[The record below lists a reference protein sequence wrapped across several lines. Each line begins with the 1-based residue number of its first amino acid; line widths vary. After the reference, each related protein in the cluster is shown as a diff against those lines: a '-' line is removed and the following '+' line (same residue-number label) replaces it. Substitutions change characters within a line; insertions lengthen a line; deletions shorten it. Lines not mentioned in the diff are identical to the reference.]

1 MNDEFGR
8 QPVTIVEIDQ
18 DFCALTYG
26 VSPCTAA
33 VGVTG
38 AQKCFNT
45 IRTCQDRP
53 NFDKS
58 HLTLRFCTPAANI
71 PASWQ
76 AIPSVKSV
84 STAPTR
90 LNIGGASDATG
101 PLGRRAQVTIKLGDH
116 PYSDAK
122 TDPYLSDRNYDPL
135 ARGTFW
141 TKFLARSPYYQNRP
155 LRIREGYIGQN
166 PEDMVTRYYIIDGI
180 DGPDSA
186 GNVIIKGVDILRLVD
201 DRRTKAPLL
210 STGELTADID
220 ESVTTFDVDGAG
232 FDQYDESGT
241 LRIGDELMTYD
252 HREMNPV
259 ADGIAWNFTNDVNG
273 WNGTNATISAAG
285 GYLVVDSTA
294 ANPYIQSPS
303 GLTIDGSENRYV
315 RARVRRVSGS
325 GWDGRCYYSTSGHGY
340 SEAYRKIIPDTTQI
354 GKWVT
359 LTWDMYDLTN
369 GGDDWETSTVT
380 RIRLDLGADE
390 DDDFEIDWVLV
401 GDLETITFLDV
412 TRGTDG
418 TEAAQHKEDDA
429 VQACLRYTSTAG
441 YLVALDLIHQYAG
454 DVFDVVDE
462 AEWLAEGAFWLPQFI
477 VSGLITEPT
486 GINTLLSEL
495 AEQCQ
500 FFIWWDER
508 EQKVR
513 LRANRPPTE
522 TPLAINER
530 DNIIQGSLN
539 VQVKPEERI
548 SQVWVYYG
556 IRNPAGDLNKE
567 DNYSRVRIR
576 VDGDAESTLEYNESK
591 VRRIFSRWIV
601 SDAVA
606 QNLAAR
612 ILERYRNNPRY
623 LSVLLDAKDRDKW
636 TADIIDATTR
646 LITDETGDEL
656 SRRYI
661 IIEAEETK
669 PGEVIRYLLQNADV
683 LSGRFGFWTDANA
696 PDYDNATEGERMT
709 MGFWADDAGFMPDG
723 TPGYQWQ

>member
-38 AQKCFNT
+38 VQKCFNT
-45 IRTCQDRP
+45 VATCQDRP

-186 GNVIIKGVDILRLVD
+186 GNVIIKGVDILRLID

-252 HREMNPV
+252 HRELNAV
-259 ADGIAWNFTNDVNG
+259 AGGEAWNFTSNSEGWAATNG
-273 WNGTNATISAAG
+273 STSVSDGILSIIAT
-285 GYLVVDSTA
+285 DTA
-294 ANPYIQSPS
+294 MRIQAS
-303 GLTIDGSENRYV
+303 GLSIDGSVARYL
-315 RARVRRVSGS
+315 RVRIRRTSGTSWS
-325 GWDGRCYYSTSGHGY
+325 GIVRYATSGHAY
-340 SEAYRKIIPDTTQI
+340 SDSYRLAIPDTTVTDM
-354 GKWVT
+354 WVD
-359 LTWDMYDLTN
+359 LVWDMWDLEA
-369 GGDDWETSTVT
+369 GGDDWKESTIT
-380 RIRLDLGADE
+380 GIRVSLGGAGLSNFD
-390 DDDFEIDWVLV
+390 IDWILA

-418 TEAAQHKEDDA
+418 TEAGEHKEDDA
-429 VQACLRYTSTAG
+429 VQACLRYTSEAG

-462 AEWLAEGAFWLPQFI
+462 VEWLAEGAFWLPQFI

-656 SRRYI
+656 PRRYI

-696 PDYDNATEGERMT
+696 PDYDNATEEERMT
-709 MGFWADDAGFMPDG
+709 MGFWADDAGLMPDG

>member
-38 AQKCFNT
+38 VQKCFNT

-166 PEDMVTRYYIIDGI
+166 PEDMITRYYIIDGI

-186 GNVIIKGVDILRLVD
+186 GNVTIKGVDILRLID

-252 HREMNPV
+252 HRELNAV
-259 ADGIAWNFTNDVNG
+259 AGGEAWNFTSNSEGWAATNG
-273 WNGTNATISAAG
+273 STSVSGGILSIVATGTAMR
-285 GYLVVDSTA
+285 
-294 ANPYIQSPS
+294 IQAD
-303 GLTIDGSENRYV
+303 GLSIDGSVARYL
-315 RARVRRVSGS
+315 RVRIRRTSGTSWS
-325 GWDGRCYYSTSGHGY
+325 GIVRYATSGHTY
-340 SEAYRKIIPDTTQI
+340 SDSYRLTIPDTTVTDM
-354 GKWVT
+354 WVD
-359 LTWDMYDLTN
+359 LVWDMWDLEA
-369 GGDDWETSTVT
+369 GGDDWKESTIT
-380 RIRLDLGADE
+380 GIRVSLGGAGLSNFD
-390 DDDFEIDWVLV
+390 IDWILA

-418 TEAAQHKEDDA
+418 TAADEHKEDDA
-429 VQACLRYTSTAG
+429 VQACLRYTSEAG

-623 LSVLLDAKDRDKW
+623 LTVLLDAKDRDKW

-656 SRRYI
+656 PRRYI

-696 PDYDNATEGERMT
+696 PDYDNATEEERTT
-709 MGFWADDAGFMPDG
+709 MGFWADDAGLMPDG